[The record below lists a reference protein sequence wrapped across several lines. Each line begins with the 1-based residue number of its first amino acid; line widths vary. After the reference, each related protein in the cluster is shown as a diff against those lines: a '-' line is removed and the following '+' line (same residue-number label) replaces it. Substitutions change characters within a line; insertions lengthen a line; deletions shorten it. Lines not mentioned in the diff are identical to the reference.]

1 MSQAQEA
8 SALGGCLCGAVRYR
22 VFGAPRA
29 TSLCHCNSC
38 RRATGGPS
46 LAWAIF
52 DEDKVVFDQGAPAI
66 YASSPGVERGFCA
79 RCGTSLTYRRA
90 NRPGLFDV
98 TTASLDDPEAF
109 PPSKEIWVEERL
121 SWIAANHALPQFAQ
135 FSAPAAAAADCG

>member
-1 MSQAQEA
+1 MVGN
-8 SALGGCLCGAVRYR
+8 GGCLCGAVRYR
-22 VFGAPRA
+22 VTGPARA
-29 TSLCHCNSC
+29 TSLCHCDSC

-52 DEDKVVFDQGAPAI
+52 DEDKVEIVAGELAI

-109 PPSKEIWVEERL
+109 PPVKEIWTEERL
-121 SWIAANHALPQFAQ
+121 SWQAANPALPQFAQ
-135 FSAPAAAAADCG
+135 FSAPVPPVL

>member
-1 MSQAQEA
+1 MSQT
-8 SALGGCLCGAVRYR
+8 GGCLCGAIRYR
-22 VFGAPRA
+22 VTGPPQS
-29 TSLCHCNSC
+29 TSLCHCESC

-52 DEDKVVFDQGAPAI
+52 DEDKVEIVQGMLAI

-79 RCGTSLTYRRA
+79 ACGTSLTYRRA

-109 PPSKEIWVEERL
+109 PPTKEIWNEERL
-121 SWIAANHALPQFAQ
+121 SWEAANPDLPQFAQ
-135 FSAPAAAAADCG
+135 FSTPPAGDQP